1 MCILPEKLN
10 VENIIYGNI
19 INSKFTI
26 IESFPSSQ
34 NYNKLFIKYNNNN
47 SNDSLIFTYSV
58 ENVNWK
64 FLPKIWFDIDKYNN
78 RNVTILFENL
88 NDEYVINFINMIEK
102 MEKNIIEKVKCNFKK
117 IVKLKN
123 ICNIK
128 DNKVYLNNVKIKND
142 YNDRNIINSKI
153 YLKESNGSD
162 LIINYETISRKYFHV
177 IATIHLIGI
186 YIKQYESYIEIFP
199 DLYLNESILYK
210 IKQSEKLPQNKSSLI
225 NQELNIDDNDY
236 DG

>member
-1 MCILPEKLN
+1 MSILPEKLI

-26 IESFPSSQ
+26 IESFPSEQ
-34 NYNKLFIKYNNNN
+34 NYNKIYIKYNNNN
-47 SNDSLIFTYSV
+47 SLIFTYSV

-64 FLPKIWFDIDKYNN
+64 FLPKIWFGIDTYNN

-123 ICNIK
+123 ICKIK
-128 DNKVYLNNVKIKND
+128 DNKVYINNIKIKSD
-142 YNDRNIINSKI
+142 YNDRNI
-153 YLKESNGSD
+153 
-162 LIINYETISRKYFHV
+162 SRF
-177 IATIHLIGI
+177 
-186 YIKQYESYIEIFP
+186 IFR
-199 DLYLNESILYK
+199 
-210 IKQSEKLPQNKSSLI
+210 
-225 NQELNIDDNDY
+225 
-236 DG
+236 